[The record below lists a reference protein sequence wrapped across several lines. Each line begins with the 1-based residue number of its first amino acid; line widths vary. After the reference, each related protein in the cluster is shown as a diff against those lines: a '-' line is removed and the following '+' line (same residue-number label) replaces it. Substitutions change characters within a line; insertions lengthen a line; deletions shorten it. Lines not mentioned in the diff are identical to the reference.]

1 MIDVLRGMVVVKCGG
16 SDGWS
21 IGSVNEHDTDSDHY
35 KVGQTSDSRGRNR
48 IKTSQ
53 NRVVEDVA
61 KNVGRGQNEN
71 VSAVTYSEM
80 RVLLSTC
87 VGYAEFW
94 W

>member
-1 MIDVLRGMVVVKCGG
+1 MKCGG

-21 IGSVNEHDTDSDHY
+21 IGSVDEHDANSDHR
-35 KVGQTSDSRGRNR
+35 KVGQMSDSRGRDR

-53 NRVVEDVA
+53 NRSVEDVA
-61 KNVGRGQNEN
+61 KMWGRGENEN

-87 VGYAEFW
+87 IRYAEFGW
-94 W
+94 